1 MSNVYTKT
9 GDKGETGLLGGSR
22 IWKDDLRVSCY
33 GTLDEANSMIG
44 VANSLIKNEDIKK
57 ILNKIQKEL
66 FILGAELA
74 SDDRGTDYLKDKI
87 GKDHIRYLED
97 SINKYID
104 EIGEQKNFIIP
115 GKTTASS
122 ILHVARTIVR
132 RAERAIVS
140 LNKRENIREEV
151 LQYVNRLS
159 DTLFTLA
166 RVEETYGFIQEV
178 KDRVLERLN
187 ITEKK
192 QNLNIMRRNIIM
204 DNNGLNITE
213 KKQNLNL
220 DTAKKMASAAEKKAR
235 DIGIPVI
242 FSVVDEGGS
251 LILLHRMDESLLAS
265 IDISINK
272 AYTAA
277 AIRMPTHE
285 VGKVTKPGTELY
297 GLQWTNNCRIVTF
310 GGGYPLRIG
319 DRVVGGIG
327 VSGGTVKQDMIIASH
342 ALRVFELE
350 RRE

>member
-192 QNLNIMRRNIIM
+192 QNLN
-204 DNNGLNITE
+204 
-213 KKQNLNL
+213 L

-327 VSGGTVKQDMIIASH
+327 VSGGTVEQDMIIASH